1 VIPIALGLLD
11 DSGAEILPTQ
21 ILEMEKRQQ
30 SFKWEGLA
38 SKPVPSILRG
48 FSAPVILKR
57 DTNDAER
64 AFLLAHDTDPFNRW
78 EAGRELAKSTLLAMI
93 EHGASPNAGYLDGML
108 AVLRDE
114 ALDPATR
121 ALMLGLPSQSEL
133 TQTLADK
140 GSVPD
145 PQAIYE
151 AVQTLLLAMAQHMQD
166 TLPRIYA
173 QCQVAGP
180 YSPDA
185 QSAGKRELAIAALGL
200 GSRLDG
206 GKAAK
211 EQFAQADNMTLQVSA
226 LAILLRQKVGDA
238 PNRFRATLG
247 ALAGHHAGFHH
258 VSGRGYTLLADWL
271 ITLDPINPQTTARM
285 CAAFQTWKR
294 YDPARQNMIK
304 AEVERILAQPSLSRD
319 TSEMLTRIRSA

>member
-57 DTNDAER
+57 DMNDAER

-238 PNRFRATLG
+238 ELSAF
-247 ALAGHHAGFHH
+247 
-258 VSGRGYTLLADWL
+258 YTQWSHDRLVMDKWFGLQISAAAPEEAAQLLARL
-271 ITLDPINPQTTARM
+271 PGITRASIM
-285 CAAFQTWKR
+285 CRGAVTR
-294 YDPARQNMIK
+294 CL
-304 AEVERILAQPSLSRD
+304 RIG
-319 TSEMLTRIRSA
+319 